1 MNKRF
6 NFVTATLAAL
16 LILVSSHRSSAQQ
29 PAASVGWHSLGKEW
43 LVLDRSYED
52 VGLRLS
58 FKGVEAGVLFMDRAG
73 VGGGT
78 YVSLA
83 KADAGSTYRITLDSN
98 GHEVDRQPIVSEGQQ
113 KGRSLPRPLVH
124 TEEWN
129 KLEIYVRGD
138 SVSGSINGARFR
150 STMGKSNGV
159 ARYGPVALRTSGI
172 AGTAVRYTEI
182 SMEDLTERAALP
194 DEFQSDRFRKQRLT
208 DLFYSEGVAV
218 ADLNKDG
225 FPDIVAGAFYYL
237 GPDFKVAREVY
248 SADSSTWV
256 AEPYSP
262 SENSD
267 IFQSYAYDFNG
278 DGWLDL
284 LYNRHASSNHHDV
297 LYINPRGENRHWDKF
312 VVVPNDTAETS
323 HFVDIDGD
331 GRPELIMS
339 TQGQIGYSKPDWSN
353 PTKPWTF
360 HAVSEKGLWGAHG
373 FGYGDING
381 DGRIDILNGA
391 GWWEQA
397 PAGTKTTPTGTETTW
412 KFHRAPFGAGV
423 DIAAYDP
430 DSEGG
435 RSQQMVTKTGGADI
449 LVYDINGDG
458 LSDVITS
465 LDAHGWGLAWFEQKR
480 DVSGAI
486 EWVRHMI
493 MGDPSEI
500 AKYRVAFSQ
509 IHALALADIDGDGLK
524 DIVTGKRLWAHGDSY
539 GEDPDPQS
547 PAVLYW
553 FKLARKPAGLVDF
566 IANQIDNNSGVG
578 TQFVVT
584 DLNRDGAI
592 DIVTSTRKGVFVFLN
607 KR

>member
-1 MNKRF
+1 VNKRF
-6 NFVTATLAAL
+6 NFAAAALAAQ
-16 LILVSSHRSSAQQ
+16 LILVCSHGANAQQ
-29 PAASVGWHSLGKEW
+29 HTLGAEW
-43 LVLDRSYED
+43 LVLDHSYED
-52 VGLRLS
+52 VGVRLS
-58 FKGVEAGVLFMDRAG
+58 FKCVNCEGGVLFMDKAG
-73 VGGGT
+73 AGGGT

-83 KADAGSTYRITLDSN
+83 KADAASAYRIKLDAN
-98 GHEVDRQPIVSEGQQ
+98 GHEVDRKPAVS
-113 KGRSLPRPLVH
+113 KGRSLPRPLVR
-124 TEEWN
+124 TDEWN

-138 SVSGSINGARFR
+138 NVSGSINGARFR
-150 STMGKSNGV
+150 STLGKSDGV
-159 ARYGPVALRTSGI
+159 ARYGPVALRTSGG
-172 AGTAVRYTEI
+172 AGSEVRYTGI
-182 SMEDLTERAALP
+182 SIEDLTERTALP
-194 DEFQSDRFRKQRLT
+194 GEFKSDRFRKQRLT

-248 SADSSTWV
+248 SADSSTWI

-262 SENSD
+262 GANSD

-278 DGWLDL
+278 DGWPDL

-323 HFVDIDGD
+323 AFVDIDGD

-391 GWWEQA
+391 GWWEQP
-397 PAGTKTTPTGTETTW
+397 PAGTEAPW

-435 RSQQMVTKTGGADI
+435 QSQQMVTKTGGADI
-449 LVYDINGDG
+449 LVYDVNGDG
-458 LSDVITS
+458 LPDVITS

-480 DVSGAI
+480 NGSGAI
-486 EWVRHMI
+486 EWVKHMI
-493 MGDPSEI
+493 MDDPSEI
-500 AKYRVAFSQ
+500 AKYGVAFSQ

-524 DIVTGKRLWAHGDSY
+524 DIVAGKRLWAHGDSY
-539 GEDPDPQS
+539 AEDPDPQS

-553 FKLARKPAGLVDF
+553 FKLARKPSGQVDF

-584 DLNRDGAI
+584 DLDRDGAV
-592 DIVTSTRKGVFVFLN
+592 DIITSTRKGVFVFLN